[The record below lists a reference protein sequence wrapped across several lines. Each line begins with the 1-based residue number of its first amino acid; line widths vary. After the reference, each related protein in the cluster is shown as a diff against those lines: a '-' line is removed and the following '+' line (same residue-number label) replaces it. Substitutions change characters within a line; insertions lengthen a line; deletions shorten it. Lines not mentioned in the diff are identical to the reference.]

1 MILFVNF
8 EFMKKEDKEIVTNE
22 RRTGDLQG
30 INSILTPLAK
40 KMLGKKAFVEA
51 DVICAWGGIVGE
63 ELAKYSMPIRVEF
76 KKGERTDGVLLI
88 EVASGAFA
96 LELQLKTRLLI
107 DKVNSFF
114 GYNAIKDIRLIQNL
128 LMIDEN
134 KKDIQNLEKKLV
146 TMEEETYIRNLSE
159 NIKNSELG
167 QALERLG
174 RAVVINNKK

>member
-1 MILFVNF
+1 LCVYRSLLHIYAQLVDDEKGKTVIAMN
-8 EFMKKEDKEIVTNE
+8 TNMPAIKA
-22 RRTGDLQG
+22 L
-30 INSILTPLAK
+30 IK
-40 KMLGKKAFVEA
+40 GKTKREA
-51 DVICAWGGIVGE
+51 ANIVGE